1 VQRTASGL
9 VMTIEDDGIGLPA
22 EALGGAAEG
31 RQAFGILGMQ
41 ERAEALGGRLDV
53 TRREPGG
60 TRVTLW
66 LPLVTL

>member
-1 VQRTASGL
+1 
-9 VMTIEDDGIGLPA
+9 MTIDDDGVGLPDG
-22 EALGGAAEG
+22 ALVGAADG

-66 LPLVTL
+66 LPIVTEQAP